1 MAKDSSQDRIDQLN
15 ERVEYL
21 ESILRQQS
29 ARLYAIEE
37 NIGMPRLPAVI
48 PQPEERPPAEA
59 IKPEQAATRPAPRA
73 DLEARIG
80 GSWFNR
86 IGILAICFGVAF
98 FLKYAFEKG
107 LIGPTGRVAL
117 GIFTGIC
124 FLALGERMRPRYQSY
139 AYGLSGGG
147 ILILYISI
155 YAANAFFDPP
165 LIPQVPAFILMA
177 GITAAAAML
186 AARYHAL
193 PIAMLGL
200 VGGFLTPPLLSTG
213 QDNQVALFGYVA
225 LLNAGV
231 LALAYSKQWRSLN
244 YMAFGATVATF
255 AAWLL
260 FRYESEKLWTTLF
273 FLTLMFAVFALLA
286 VAYNVIN
293 RRPTTWLDLLLVFLN
308 AVFYFGASYAL
319 LEYRYQP
326 YLGIFAILVAAFYF
340 SLGVLTYGRDRDD
353 RLLIYTFY
361 GLALLFVVLAV
372 PIQLDLRWV
381 TMGWAI
387 EGAVLTWIGLR
398 LGDRASL
405 YGAMTVFIVAALYW
419 LAADAPAV
427 GDGSPLLTSYST
439 FSCAVLVGM
448 LALSARLINRQPEKL
463 EERERHI
470 FTGAYVLGA
479 NALVIILLSL
489 EAGDYFEQGLTRQL
503 SLSLIWAAYGGVM
516 LTVGIVTRS
525 ASLRFMALALLGLT
539 TLKVFLIDLAQL
551 ENYRIVSFIAL
562 GAILL
567 AVSFLY
573 QRYRQRAAAEDRENA
588 EVRAGS
594 D

>member
-1 MAKDSSQDRIDQLN
+1 MAKDSSQDRIDELK
-15 ERVEYL
+15 ERVDYL

-29 ARLYAIEE
+29 ARLYSIEE
-37 NIGMPRLPAVI
+37 KVGMPRLTQPENRPAV
-48 PQPEERPPAEA
+48 EDGVGD
-59 IKPEQAATRPAPRA
+59 IKPAAPVTQPARRA

-98 FLKYAFEKG
+98 FLKYAFESG
-107 LIGPTGRVAL
+107 LVGPTGRVVL
-117 GIFTGIC
+117 GIAAGIC

-155 YAANAFFDPP
+155 YAAYAFFDPP
-165 LIPQVPAFILMA
+165 LVAQIPAFTLMA
-177 GITAAAAML
+177 GITAMASIL
-186 AARYHAL
+186 AARYNAIA
-193 PIAMLGL
+193 IAMLGL

-213 QDNQVALFGYVA
+213 QDNQVALFGYVT

-231 LALAYSKQWRSLN
+231 LALAYSKQWRVLN

-255 AAWLL
+255 AAWLVL
-260 FRYESEKLWTTLF
+260 RYEGEKLWTTIF
-273 FLTLMFAVFALLA
+273 FLTLLFALFALLA
-286 VAYNVIN
+286 VTYNVIN
-293 RRPTTWLDLLLVFLN
+293 RRPTAWLDLLLVFLN
-308 AVFYFGASYAL
+308 AVFYFGATYAL
-319 LEYRYQP
+319 LEGRYQS
-326 YLGIFAILVAAFYF
+326 YLGLFAILVAAFYF
-340 SLGVLTYGRDRDD
+340 ALGTLTYGRDRED

-361 GLALLFVVLAV
+361 GLAILFVALAV

-387 EGAVLTWIGLR
+387 EGAVLTWVGLR
-398 LGDRASL
+398 VGDRTSL
-405 YGAMTVFIVAALYW
+405 YGGMAVLFVAALYW
-419 LAADAPAV
+419 LVADAPAV
-427 GDGSPLLTSYST
+427 GDGSTLLTSYST
-439 FSCAVLVGM
+439 LSCAVLVGL
-448 LALSARLINRQPEKL
+448 LALSAWLINRHADRVA
-463 EERERHI
+463 ERERRM
-470 FTGAYVLGA
+470 FTGAYILGA
-479 NALVIILLSL
+479 NALVVILLSL
-489 EAGDYFEQGLTRQL
+489 EAGDYFKQGLASQL
-503 SLSLIWAAYGGVM
+503 SLSIIWAVYGGALLV
-516 LTVGIVTRS
+516 VGIVNRS
-525 ASLRFMALALLGLT
+525 ASLRIMALGLLGIT

-573 QRYRQRAAAEDRENA
+573 QRYRQRAAAEENPGA
-588 EVRAGS
+588 EIRAGS